1 MIPSLNHAVLTE
13 ALYALKEGDFRH
25 CKTLGFTFDEMN
37 SLNQLTLD
45 QLFIISR
52 ASDQF
57 ISVTIHHDAFQQI
70 LALSR
75 QEIQRQQQMN
85 RAIRLGASITLLSQ
99 YFGLTSNEIC
109 FRRRLLG
116 IVVPMGRPPVPD
128 KETDAEIWR
137 RWQKHRVENLLSFEA
152 LEVMMQITEALSALV
167 GSLSLNVVWS
177 RISLCEKEISTRR
190 RSTHAG

>member
-13 ALYALKEGDFRH
+13 VLYALKEGNFRH
-25 CKTLGFTFDEMN
+25 CETLGFTFDEMN

-52 ASDQF
+52 TSDQF
-57 ISVTIHHDAFQQI
+57 MRVTVHHDAFQQI
-70 LALSR
+70 LARSR
-75 QEIQRQQQMN
+75 QEIQRQQQMS

-99 YFGLTSNEIC
+99 YYGLTSNEIC
-109 FRRRLLG
+109 LRRRLLG

-128 KETDAEIWR
+128 EETDAEIWR
-137 RWQKHRVENLLSFEA
+137 RWQNHRVENLQSFEA
-152 LEVMMQITEALSALV
+152 LEVMMQITEALSSLV
-167 GSLSLNVVWS
+167 ESPSLNVVWS
-177 RISLCEKEISTRR
+177 RISLCEKEKSTR

>member
-13 ALYALKEGDFRH
+13 VLYALKEGNFRH
-25 CKTLGFTFDEMN
+25 CETLGFTFDEMN

-52 ASDQF
+52 TSDQF
-57 ISVTIHHDAFQQI
+57 MRVTVHHDAFQQI
-70 LALSR
+70 LARSR
-75 QEIQRQQQMN
+75 QEIQRQQQMS

-99 YFGLTSNEIC
+99 FYGLTSNEIC
-109 FRRRLLG
+109 LRRRLLG

-128 KETDAEIWR
+128 EETDAEIWR
-137 RWQKHRVENLLSFEA
+137 RWQNHRVENLQSFEA
-152 LEVMMQITEALSALV
+152 LEVMMQITEALSSLV
-167 GSLSLNVVWS
+167 ESPSLNVVWS
-177 RISLCEKEISTRR
+177 RISLCEKEKSTR

>member
-13 ALYALKEGDFRH
+13 VLYALKEGNFRH
-25 CKTLGFTFDEMN
+25 CETLGFTFDEMN

-52 ASDQF
+52 TSDQF
-57 ISVTIHHDAFQQI
+57 MRVTVHHDAFQQI
-70 LALSR
+70 LARSR
-75 QEIQRQQQMN
+75 QEIQRQQQMS

-99 YFGLTSNEIC
+99 YYGLTSNEIC
-109 FRRRLLG
+109 LRRRLLG

-128 KETDAEIWR
+128 EETDAEIWR
-137 RWQKHRVENLLSFEA
+137 RWQNHRVENLQSFEA
-152 LEVMMQITEALSALV
+152 LEVMMQITEALSSLV
-167 GSLSLNVVWS
+167 ESPSLNVVWS
-177 RISLCEKEISTRR
+177 RISLCEKEKSTK

>member
-128 KETDAEIWR
+128 EETDAEIWR

-177 RISLCEKEISTRR
+177 RISLCEKEISARR

>member
-1 MIPSLNHAVLTE
+1 MFPSLNHAVLTE
-13 ALYALKEGDFRH
+13 ALYALKEGNFRH
-25 CKTLGFTFDEMN
+25 CETLGFTFDEMK

-52 ASDQF
+52 TADQF
-57 ISVTIHHDAFQQI
+57 MTLTVHHDVLRQI
-70 LALSR
+70 LTLSR
-75 QEIQRQQQMN
+75 QEIQRQQQLN
-85 RAIRLGASITLLSQ
+85 RAIRLGASINLLSQ

-128 KETDAEIWR
+128 EETDAEIWR
-137 RWQKHRVENLLSFEA
+137 RWQKHRVKNLQSFEA
-152 LEVMMQITEALSALV
+152 LELMMQITEALSSLV
-167 GSLSLNVVWS
+167 ESLSLNVVWS

>member
-13 ALYALKEGDFRH
+13 VLYALKEGNFRH
-25 CKTLGFTFDEMN
+25 CETLGFTFDEMN

-52 ASDQF
+52 TSDQF
-57 ISVTIHHDAFQQI
+57 MRVTVHHDAFQQI
-70 LALSR
+70 LARSR

-99 YFGLTSNEIC
+99 YYGLTSNEIC
-109 FRRRLLG
+109 LRRRLLG

-128 KETDAEIWR
+128 EETDAEIWR
-137 RWQKHRVENLLSFEA
+137 RWQNHRVENLQSFEA
-152 LEVMMQITEALSALV
+152 LEVMMQITEALSSLV
-167 GSLSLNVVWS
+167 ESPSLNVVWS
-177 RISLCEKEISTRR
+177 RISLCEKEKSTR

>member
-25 CKTLGFTFDEMN
+25 CKTLGFTFDKMN

-128 KETDAEIWR
+128 EETDAEIWR

>member
-52 ASDQF
+52 ASEQF

-116 IVVPMGRPPVPD
+116 IVVPMGRPPVPNE
-128 KETDAEIWR
+128 ETDAEIWR
-137 RWQKHRVENLLSFEA
+137 RWQKHRVENLQSFEA
-152 LEVMMQITEALSALV
+152 LEVMMQITEALSSLV
-167 GSLSLNVVWS
+167 EGPSLNVVWS

-190 RSTHAG
+190 MSTHAG

>member
-128 KETDAEIWR
+128 EETDAEIWR